1 MPPRR
6 THAILLLTLLPF
18 LTTPSPI
25 RVINTPRASKANTP
39 SASEANTPSASEA
52 NTPSVSEANTPSV
65 SEANTPSVSEANTP
79 SVSEATRI
87 FPIFGPKYG
96 KVTIRDRKLRGAV
109 YYIVGG
115 HGGPDSGARGKR
127 EGKTLCE
134 DEYAYDVALRL
145 AHNLLSH
152 DATVYIITRDD
163 NDGIRDE
170 KYLACD
176 SDETVWRG
184 KAIPTGQ
191 LERLK
196 QRADVVNRLYR
207 RNRRVRYQRQIVL
220 HVDSRHEGNRVD
232 IFFYHHSSSAGG
244 KRTAET
250 LQRTIEEKYRVHQP
264 TRGYH
269 GYVIARDRLYMLRKT
284 LPRTVYIEL
293 GNIRNAQDQR
303 RFVSVDNRQ
312 ALANWLS
319 EGLMRD
325 FRRQRR

>member
-1 MPPRR
+1 MPPRK
-6 THAILLLTLLPF
+6 THAILLITLLPF
-18 LTTPSPI
+18 LTAPSI
-25 RVINTPRASKANTP
+25 CVINTPN
-39 SASEANTPSASEA
+39 ASEANTPNASEANTPNASEA
-52 NTPSVSEANTPSV
+52 NTPSVSEANTPNA
-65 SEANTPSVSEANTP
+65 SEANTPRASGT
-79 SVSEATRI
+79 TRI

-96 KVTIRDRKLRGAV
+96 KVTVRDRKLRGAV

-127 EGKTLCE
+127 DGKTLCE

-152 DATVYIITRDD
+152 DAIVYIITRDE

-184 KAIPTGQ
+184 KEIPVGQ
-191 LERLK
+191 LDRLK
-196 QRADVVNRLYR
+196 QRANVVNRLYR

-232 IFFYHHSSSAGG
+232 IFFYHHSSSKGG

-303 RFVSVDNRQ
+303 RFVSADNRQ

-319 EGLMRD
+319 EGLMED
-325 FRRQRR
+325 FLRARR

>member
-1 MPPRR
+1 S
-6 THAILLLTLLPF
+6 IC
-18 LTTPSPI
+18 
-25 RVINTPRASKANTP
+25 VINTPRVSGANTP
-39 SASEANTPSASEA
+39 NASEAKASRA
-52 NTPSVSEANTPSV
+52 SGT
-65 SEANTPSVSEANTP
+65 
-79 SVSEATRI
+79 TRI

-96 KVTIRDRKLRGAV
+96 KVTVRDRKLRGAV

-115 HGGPDSGARGKR
+115 HGGPDSGARGRR
-127 EGKTLCE
+127 EGRTLCE

-152 DATVYIITRDD
+152 DAKVYIITRDE

-176 SDETVWRG
+176 SDETVWRDRE
-184 KAIPTGQ
+184 IPTGQ
-191 LERLK
+191 LDRLK
-196 QRADVVNRLYR
+196 QRADVVNALYR
-207 RNRRVRYQRQIVL
+207 RNRRMRYQRQIVL
-220 HVDSRHEGNRVD
+220 HVDSRQEGNRVD

-319 EGLMRD
+319 EGLLHD
-325 FRRQRR
+325 ARRALR

>member
-18 LTTPSPI
+18 LTVPSPI
-25 RVINTPRASKANTP
+25 RVLNTPRSPAATEANASRVSGTHAP
-39 SASEANTPSASEA
+39 RASGAPALRASEAPAPKTPR
-52 NTPSVSEANTPSV
+52 
-65 SEANTPSVSEANTP
+65 
-79 SVSEATRI
+79 ATEVHRI
-87 FPIFGPKYG
+87 FPIFGSEYG

-127 EGKTLCE
+127 DGLTLCE

-152 DATVYIITRDD
+152 DATVYIITRDE

-184 KAIPTGQ
+184 KEIPTGQ
-191 LERLK
+191 LDRLK

-220 HVDSRHEGNRVD
+220 HVDSRQEGNRVD
-232 IFFYHHSSSAGG
+232 IFFYHHSSSPGG

-250 LQRTIEEKYRVHQP
+250 LQRTIEEKYREHQP

-269 GYVIARDRLYMLRKT
+269 GYVNDRDRLYMLRKT

-319 EGLMRD
+319 EGLLRD